1 MFQAIVKKQR
11 NGLQKQL
18 GLAPNEFGILTCHG
32 RFLNAEMSEDAK
44 YPKLLPRRENF
55 TRLVI
60 KEIHERLIHAG
71 ISHTLSTL
79 RQEYWLHQG
88 RVEVRACLSHC
99 LVCRR
104 HEGPSFTLP
113 RMPPWPKQRVSESL
127 PFQFTGLDY
136 LGPVFVKDG
145 AVIMKM
151 WIYLFTCLAI
161 RAIHLEWV
169 RSLSGE
175 HFLQCL
181 RRFMARRGRPET
193 IISDNAA
200 QFKLVKTVIDEQWRQ
215 IALHDEV
222 VTYLSSNGIK
232 WQFTTALA
240 PWQGGFYERL
250 VRLVKQC
257 LRKGIGLRRL
267 TLDQFIVTLSE
278 VEAVVNTRPLTYV
291 YEEFKSGFSL
301 IPAHFLNSNLR
312 CFPLMDSEIDY
323 CPSED
328 SMTTLL
334 NKWKKG
340 QKQLNMFWDM
350 WRNEY
355 LASLREASPY
365 HKTLKNQI

>member
-1 MFQAIVKKQR
+1 MYVVQHRRFLDVFQAIVKKQR

-44 YPKLLPRRENF
+44 YSKLLLWREHF

-79 RQEYWLHQG
+79 RQEYWLPQG
-88 RVEVRACLSHC
+88 RAEVRACLSHC
-99 LVCRR
+99 LICRH

-136 LGPVFVKDG
+136 LEPVFVKEG
-145 AVIMKM
+145 AVITKM
-151 WIYLFTCLAI
+151 WICLFTCLAI
-161 RAIHLEWV
+161 HAIHLEWI

-175 HFLQCL
+175 NFLQCL

-222 VTYLSSNGIK
+222 VTCLSSNGIK
-232 WQFTTALA
+232 WQPKLTT
-240 PWQGGFYERL
+240 
-250 VRLVKQC
+250 V
-257 LRKGIGLRRL
+257 
-267 TLDQFIVTLSE
+267 
-278 VEAVVNTRPLTYV
+278 
-291 YEEFKSGFSL
+291 
-301 IPAHFLNSNLR
+301 
-312 CFPLMDSEIDY
+312 
-323 CPSED
+323 
-328 SMTTLL
+328 LL
-334 NKWKKG
+334 KI
-340 QKQLNMFWDM
+340 Q
-350 WRNEY
+350 
-355 LASLREASPY
+355 
-365 HKTLKNQI
+365 